1 MKTTK
6 GAFTLKT
13 KYANNYCFL
22 QVTRYVAN
30 GNLCL
35 IAYDDMTEEE
45 VMRLTVNPSV
55 KLTDDEICIK
65 TYSENEGLLECL
77 IEQGLIDPM
86 PERSFASGFVM
97 LPVHRLTEKGKAL
110 IANATERQTM
120 EDDAA

>member
-13 KYANNYCFL
+13 KYASHYCYL
-22 QVTRYVAN
+22 EIARYSEN

-65 TYSENEGLLECL
+65 TYSENAGLQECL
-77 IEQGLIDPM
+77 IEQGLIESTPVRVF
-86 PERSFASGFVM
+86 ESGFVV

-110 IANATERQTM
+110 IANVTERRTS
-120 EDDAA
+120 EEAAA